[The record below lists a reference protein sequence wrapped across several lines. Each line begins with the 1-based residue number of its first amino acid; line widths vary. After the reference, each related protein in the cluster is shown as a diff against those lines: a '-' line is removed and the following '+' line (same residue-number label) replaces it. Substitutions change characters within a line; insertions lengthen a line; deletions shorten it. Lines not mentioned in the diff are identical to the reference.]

1 MGPLP
6 SSQKGCVWES
16 SEGMDTSCHIH
27 RPEGL
32 VGHET
37 GVPWR
42 MRTGFI
48 VTIDLPSGLLEIF
61 VAGIL
66 LLNEHWFFMVIMV
79 IIIAVAAITFIKLS
93 CIPGSS

>member
-1 MGPLP
+1 
-6 SSQKGCVWES
+6 
-16 SEGMDTSCHIH
+16 MDTSCHVL

-48 VTIDLPSGLLEIF
+48 VTIDLPHRLLGIF
-61 VAGIL
+61 AAGIL
-66 LLNEHWFFMVIMV
+66 LLNEHWFFWLIMV
-79 IIIAVAAITFIKLS
+79 IIIVAAATFIKLL
-93 CIPGSS
+93 CIPGS